1 MNSKQVT
8 GIHFIFMDAR
18 TMDMDYWRYRL
29 VTHRNSVSFVIAC
42 VCVCVCCIHLLCIEE
57 TFEAERILMS

>member
-1 MNSKQVT
+1 
-8 GIHFIFMDAR
+8 
-18 TMDMDYWRYRL
+18 MDMDYWRYRL